1 MGQWREYVM
10 FRLTIR
16 SRGVFQ
22 PQGCGQL
29 LGIPPWTELEIAAS
43 SAGHVNA
50 AAFGL
55 AAPATP
61 TLRKAG
67 AYQMAGSPCWLQPE
81 QYLLSSHRKACVS
94 QLELPRRDRRHK

>member
-1 MGQWREYVM
+1 VAPE
-10 FRLTIR
+10 
-16 SRGVFQ
+16 
-22 PQGCGQL
+22 
-29 LGIPPWTELEIAAS
+29 EEIAAS
-43 SAGHVNA
+43 SAGHVKA
-50 AAFGL
+50 SAFGL

-94 QLELPRRDRRHK
+94 QPELPRRDRRHKQIGEITSFRECLANLGSEVVSL